1 MQRKK
6 NPTNNRY
13 LYLLNKSMFFNIHEE
28 QHFKFKFVK
37 PFLVKSFPYTK
48 KEHQAIL
55 FQSQLSKQTNKK
67 PAWKKTPCILQPKYL

>member
-1 MQRKK
+1 
-6 NPTNNRY
+6 
-13 LYLLNKSMFFNIHEE
+13 MFFNIHEE

-37 PFLVKSFPYTK
+37 PFLVQSFPYTK

-67 PAWKKTPCILQPKYL
+67 LGKTPCILQPKYL

>member
-1 MQRKK
+1 
-6 NPTNNRY
+6 
-13 LYLLNKSMFFNIHEE
+13 MFFNIHEE

-67 PAWKKTPCILQPKYL
+67 TWKNTLHSPTQILIMPAPILKI